1 MTVPDTADRFAAVR
15 QSLGPTGIWAPPP
28 ERFGVDGRDLA
39 ASTEKHGFGSLWI
52 GGSHLAP
59 DAFTQLVGLLDAS
72 SRLITGSQHLRDRPT
87 YPGRRHPGQGF
98 PAGHPRPGRQ
108 PRPAGREARPP
119 TSARTQAMVHYL
131 NEMPPGRPFR

>member
-1 MTVPDTADRFAAVR
+1 MTAPDTANRFAALR
-15 QSLGPTGIWAPPP
+15 QSLVPTGIWAPPP

-72 SRLITGSQHLRDRPT
+72 SRLVIGTGIASIWAREPSDMRQAADTLPRASRAGSSSAWASATP
-87 YPGRRHPGQGF
+87 RRSRSS
-98 PAGHPRPGRQ
+98 AG
-108 PRPAGREARPP
+108 P
-119 TSARTQAMVHYL
+119 TSART
-131 NEMPPGRPFR
+131 GRWCTT